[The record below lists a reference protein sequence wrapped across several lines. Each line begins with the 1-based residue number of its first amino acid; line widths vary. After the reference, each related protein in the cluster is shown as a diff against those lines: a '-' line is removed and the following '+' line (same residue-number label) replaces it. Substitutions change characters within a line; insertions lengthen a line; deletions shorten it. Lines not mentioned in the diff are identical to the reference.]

1 MQIIHELSSW
11 DGILS
16 RSAPDQPFIVRMDV
30 MRISSGFSD
39 TAFWFLAVLLYR
51 LPIFPC
57 AVDVSTLAD
66 TAGTDSNLSPY
77 GISIVIIQY
86 TDNSGPSQTGNVTQS
101 NIGGGHPTG

>member
-39 TAFWFLAVLLYR
+39 TAFWFLAVLLFYVQVAR
-51 LPIFPC
+51 SFCDHVEPLK
-57 AVDVSTLAD
+57 
-66 TAGTDSNLSPY
+66 
-77 GISIVIIQY
+77 
-86 TDNSGPSQTGNVTQS
+86 
-101 NIGGGHPTG
+101 